1 MNKHFNQ
8 KPVSKYFLVSESN
21 FAKGMA
27 LEEKIRKPIVIFVIA
42 AFSISFISCKKLIE
56 IPQPDSTITTEKVF
70 TSGDI
75 AAQAISGLYYS
86 MANGR
91 DPNLTVGGMTIY
103 TGFSSDELVLYNL
116 TNTNALE
123 FYQND
128 LSPFNVQLLPRLWRT
143 PFTNIY
149 QANAI
154 IEGLQNSA
162 SVSDSVR
169 SELLSEAKFVRAFL
183 NFNLTNLYGD
193 IPYLANTSWREN
205 NLLSR
210 LPVSQVYQNIVADL
224 KDAQNHLV
232 EDFSVGKG
240 ERIVPNRWT
249 ATALLARVY
258 LYLEDW
264 TDAETQATQVIN
276 SPYFSLVS
284 LDDVFKANSSEA
296 IWQLQHDNTTFTGTA
311 TTEGWTI
318 IPINNQPLAYISSQL
333 LNAFEPEDNRKNSW
347 VNSRLINGINYHY
360 PFKYKIGRVESVF
373 GGAYSEYNT
382 VFRLAEQYLIRAE
395 ARAHQDKLAEAISD
409 LNIIRHRAGL
419 PDYSGSTDN
428 KDSIIAA
435 IMHEDQI
442 EFFAEWGHRWLDL
455 KRWGKIDEVIAP
467 IKGGNWKITDKLY
480 PIPLSELLTAPNVVQ
495 NQGY

>member
-1 MNKHFNQ
+1 MNKHFSQ
-8 KPVSKYFLVSESN
+8 KHGRTHFSVYESN
-21 FAKGMA
+21 FVEDTA
-27 LEEKIRKPIVIFVIA
+27 LEKKIRNPITIFVLA
-42 AFSISFISCKKLIE
+42 VFSISLMSCKKLIE
-56 IPQPDSTITTEKVF
+56 IPQPSSTITTEKVF
-70 TSGDI
+70 TSDDI
-75 AAQAISGLYYS
+75 AVQAISGLYYS

-123 FYQND
+123 FYQNNV
-128 LSPFNVQLLPRLWRT
+128 SPFNVQLMPRLWRT
-143 PFTNIY
+143 PFTNMY

-162 SVSDSVR
+162 FVSDSVK

-193 IPYLANTSWREN
+193 IPCLLNTNWREN

-210 LPVSQVYQNIVADL
+210 LPVSQVYQNIITDL
-224 KDAQNHLV
+224 KDARSKLA
-232 EDFSVGKG
+232 EDFSAGKG
-240 ERIVPNRWT
+240 ERIVPNKWA

-258 LYLEDW
+258 LYLENW
-264 TDAETQATQVIN
+264 ADAETQATQVIN
-276 SPYFSLVS
+276 SPYFSLVP
-284 LDDVFKANSSEA
+284 LDDVFKANNSEA

-318 IPINNQPLAYISSQL
+318 IPVNNQPLAYISSQL
-333 LNAFEPEDNRKNSW
+333 LNAFEPDDNRKNSW
-347 VNSRLINGINYHY
+347 TNSRVINGIDYHY
-360 PFKYKIGRVESVF
+360 PFKYKIGRIETVF

-395 ARAHQDKLAEAISD
+395 AKVNQDKLSEAISD

-419 PDYSGSTDN
+419 PDYSGPTDN
-428 KDSIIAA
+428 KDSIKAA

-442 EFFAEWGHRWLDL
+442 EFFAEWGHRWFDL
-455 KRWGKIDEVIAP
+455 KRWGKIDEVLAP
-467 IKGGNWKITDKLY
+467 IKENNWETTDKLY
-480 PIPLSELLTAPNVVQ
+480 PIPLSELIIAPNIVQ